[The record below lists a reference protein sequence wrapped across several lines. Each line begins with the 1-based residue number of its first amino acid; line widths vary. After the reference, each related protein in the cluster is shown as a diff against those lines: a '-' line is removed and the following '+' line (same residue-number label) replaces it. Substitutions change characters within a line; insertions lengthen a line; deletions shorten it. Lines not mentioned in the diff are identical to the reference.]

1 MTHYIL
7 AVLTFIVLFA
17 LLRLWVTAYDLKK
30 LQERLESLETT
41 KTALQANTQWAE
53 HSIEA
58 VLKDVEELQSTVAI
72 HHETMLNLASRISQ
86 QRSGAPPMQ
95 QYSPEAA
102 AAARKR
108 STPRK
113 PS

>member
-1 MTHYIL
+1 MTQYIL
-7 AVLTFIVLFA
+7 AVLTLIVLFA

-30 LQERLESLETT
+30 LQARLEALENA

-53 HSIEA
+53 HNIQV
-58 VLKDVEELQSTVAI
+58 VLKDVEELQSTVAK
-72 HHETMLNLASRISQ
+72 HHEDMLNLASRISQ
-86 QRSGAPPMQ
+86 QRSGATPMQ

-102 AAARKR
+102 AAVRKR